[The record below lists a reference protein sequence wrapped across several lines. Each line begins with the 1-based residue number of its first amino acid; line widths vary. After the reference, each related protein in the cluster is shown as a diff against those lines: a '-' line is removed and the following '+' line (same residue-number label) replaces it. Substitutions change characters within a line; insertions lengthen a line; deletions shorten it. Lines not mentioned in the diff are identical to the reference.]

1 MSKHF
6 DLETFTFNGHTLR
19 TVVIDGA
26 LGFVLVDI
34 ARAIELDRSF
44 TQNVRRFLDEAEI
57 KVVRRAE
64 FWACSQVDYLFPK
77 GSPAGR
83 LVITTES
90 GLYKCVLR
98 AQRSNPAAREFQDW
112 VTKEVLPRI
121 RKNGGYIK
129 DEEKAATGE
138 VSPEQISANL
148 WKFFA
153 AKIAELD
160 AVAAPLRRDAADLNL
175 TRANLGGDK
184 PEDRQKQNR

>member
-19 TVVIDGA
+19 TVLLDGEPWFSAIDAMSCLGLRTGSGA
-26 LGFVLVDI
+26 TNIV
-34 ARAIELDRSF
+34 RALDPAE
-44 TQNVRRFLDEAEI
+44 VRREAHI
-57 KVVRRAE
+57 TPQTLRGNPRII
-64 FWACSQVDYLFPK
+64 
-77 GSPAGR
+77 
-83 LVITTES
+83 LVSES
-90 GLYKCVLR
+90 GLYKVIMR
-98 AQRSNPAAREFQDW
+98 AQRSNPAAKDFQDW

-129 DEEKAATGE
+129 DEEKVATGE

-160 AVAAPLRRDAADLNL
+160 AVAVPLRRDAADLNAAQTWEEISL
-175 TRANLGGDK
+175 RTARSK
-184 PEDRQKQNR
+184 TDRRTHEGRQC